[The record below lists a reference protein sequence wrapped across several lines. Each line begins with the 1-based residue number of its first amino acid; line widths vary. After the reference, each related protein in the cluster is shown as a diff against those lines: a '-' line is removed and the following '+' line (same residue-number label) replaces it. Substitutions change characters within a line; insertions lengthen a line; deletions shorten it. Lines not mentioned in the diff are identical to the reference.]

1 MTPPRPSILSLENV
15 SKSFATPRGPVT
27 VLHSVTLSVYP
38 GEFVAITG
46 PSGSGKT
53 TFLNLAALLDRP
65 TSGIIRFGGVDVS
78 TLDESGLNALRK
90 HRIGMVFQ
98 RFCLLSHRTVL
109 ENVLF
114 RFRYLDIPGPEAAA
128 LARQALEEMILTPHA
143 HQPARLLSGGEMQR
157 TAIARAVAAPPDLL
171 LVDEPTG
178 NLDRDSAEG
187 VMACFRNLNRRGI
200 TILLATHNPA
210 LLNDCTR
217 CLTFKDGTMVE
228 MEPGRIT

>member
-1 MTPPRPSILSLENV
+1 MTPPRPSPILSLTDV
-15 SKSFATPRGPVT
+15 AKSFATPQGPIQ
-27 VLHSVTLSVYP
+27 VLRALTLAIYP

-65 TSGIIRFGGVDVS
+65 TSGTIRFGGQDVS
-78 TLDESGLNALRK
+78 ALDEPGLNRLRK

-114 RFRYLDIPGPEAAA
+114 RFRYLDVPRPRAVH
-128 LARQALEEMILTPHA
+128 LARQALDEMNLSPHA
-143 HQPARLLSGGEMQR
+143 DQPARLLSGGEMQR
-157 TAIARAVAAPPDLL
+157 TAIARAVAEPPDLL

-210 LLNDCTR
+210 LLKYCNRSLVCR
-217 CLTFKDGTMVE
+217 DGTVVE
-228 MEPGRIT
+228 TPARE

>member
-1 MTPPRPSILSLENV
+1 MTSSRPSILKLENV
-15 SKSFATPRGPVT
+15 SKSFATPHGPTT
-27 VLHSVTLSVYP
+27 VLKSVSLAIHP

-65 TSGIIRFGGVDVS
+65 TSGTIQFGGQDVS
-78 TLDESGLNALRK
+78 ALDEQGLNQLRK

-98 RFCLLSHRTVL
+98 RFCLLSHRSVL
-109 ENVLF
+109 ENILF
-114 RFRYLDIPGPEAAA
+114 RFRYLDVPRPRALH
-128 LARQALEEMILTPHA
+128 LARQALAEMSLTPHA
-143 HQPARLLSGGEMQR
+143 DQPTRLLSGGEMQR

-187 VMACFRNLNRRGI
+187 VMACFQKLNQRGI

-210 LLNDCTR
+210 LLKYCNRSLVCHE
-217 CLTFKDGTMVE
+217 GT
-228 MEPGRIT
+228 IT

>member
-1 MTPPRPSILSLENV
+1 MTSAPPPILKLENI
-15 SKSFATPRGPVT
+15 SKSFSTSHGSAL
-27 VLHSVTLSVYP
+27 VLRSVNISIHP
-38 GEFVAITG
+38 SEFVAIMG

-65 TSGIIRFGGVDVS
+65 TSGTIHFGGQDISV
-78 TLDESGLNALRK
+78 LDETTMNTLRK

-98 RFCLLSHRTVL
+98 HFCLLSHRTVM

-114 RFRYLDIPGPEAAA
+114 RFRYLDVPRAQALN
-128 LARQALEEMILTPHA
+128 LARQALAEMSLTPHA
-143 HQPARLLSGGEMQR
+143 DQPARLLSGGEMQR

-178 NLDRDSAEG
+178 NLDRDSAEV
-187 VMACFRNLNRRGI
+187 VMQCFQNLNLRGI

-210 LLNDCTR
+210 LLKYCNR
-217 CLTFKDGTMVE
+217 CLTCRDGTVVE
-228 MEPGRIT
+228 TSTKE

>member
-1 MTPPRPSILSLENV
+1 MTASQPSILKMENV
-15 SKSFATPRGPVT
+15 SKLFPTPHGPAR
-27 VLHSVTLSVYP
+27 VLHSVDITIQP
-38 GEFVAITG
+38 GDFAAITG

-65 TSGIIRFGGVDVS
+65 TEGSLHFGGQDVS
-78 TLDESGLNALRK
+78 ALAEPNLNALRK

-114 RFRYLDIPGPEAAA
+114 RFRYLDIPRSRALS
-128 LARQALEEMILTPHA
+128 LARQALEEMSLTPHA
-143 HQPARLLSGGEMQR
+143 DQPARLLSGGEMQR

-187 VMACFRNLNRRGI
+187 VMQCFKNLNQRGI

-210 LLNDCTR
+210 LLKYCNR
-217 CLTFKDGTMVE
+217 CFAFKNGTVIE
-228 MEPGRIT
+228 